1 MRVWEDGRVEVE
13 VADGHADG
21 GAGGEGVG
29 FVDDRGGGVDAGEAA
44 GDAGA
49 DAEAF
54 GDDGGEVGEFLE
66 ILVGR

>member
-1 MRVWEDGRVEVE
+1 ME

-21 GAGGEGVG
+21 GSGGESVG
-29 FVDDRGGGVDAGEAA
+29 FVEDGGGGVDAGEAA
-44 GDAGA
+44 GDAGT

-66 ILVGR
+66 ILVG